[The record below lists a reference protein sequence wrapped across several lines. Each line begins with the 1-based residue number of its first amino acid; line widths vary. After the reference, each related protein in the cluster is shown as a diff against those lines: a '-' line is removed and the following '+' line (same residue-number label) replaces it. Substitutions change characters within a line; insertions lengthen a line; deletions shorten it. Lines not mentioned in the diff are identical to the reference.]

1 MLQHGWNLKTFGKW
15 NKSFTKGQRA
25 VWFHSYEVLNSSQI
39 YKHKNRM
46 EVASRGVKRNGERI
60 VFFFMCIQFQFCK
73 IKSVLDI
80 DCTKMWMDLTLLN
93 YMLKMVNM
101 VNLCY
106 IYVTITKNIST
117 CIINVFL
124 QLVCLNRDSNKVH
137 TLYLVFWFLNSL
149 LADSNSTSPKPLF
162 IFHCWRNQVVWFI
175 KFPHSGLADC
185 ILMISFNMFYFL
197 SLVAKS

>member
-1 MLQHGWNLKTFGKW
+1 
-15 NKSFTKGQRA
+15 
-25 VWFHSYEVLNSSQI
+25 
-39 YKHKNRM
+39 
-46 EVASRGVKRNGERI
+46 
-60 VFFFMCIQFQFCK
+60 
-73 IKSVLDI
+73 
-80 DCTKMWMDLTLLN
+80 MWMDLTLLN

-149 LADSNSTSPKPLF
+149 LADSNSMSPKPLF

-197 SLVAKS
+197 SLVAKSKGLIRFRFQVSVMIFTMQHCVLSIVSHRGALAVLLFFWC